1 MLRLG
6 RWTVVGV
13 AAAVAELALLRALVE
28 GLHMVLPIATIVA
41 AEVLI
46 LLKFLVADRWV
57 FGHPRPALQRAVRY
71 HGACA
76 GALVVYWLV
85 INVTAAVGLVY
96 TLGFVLGTA
105 ASFIWSLLTNFLWVW
120 RTKQDRATRA
130 RSGGRRAA
138 RPFPWH
144 RQA

>member
-28 GLHMVLPIATIVA
+28 GLHVVLPIATIVA

-71 HGACA
+71 HGRPATQTARMAKRVLELSARSDA
-76 GALVVYWLV
+76 G
-85 INVTAAVGLVY
+85 N
-96 TLGFVLGTA
+96 FMA
-105 ASFIWSLLTNFLWVW
+105 AS
-120 RTKQDRATRA
+120 
-130 RSGGRRAA
+130 GGSTAGTPRKDAGRVFTG
-138 RPFPWH
+138 PPGW
-144 RQA
+144 